1 MANPRLQVDV
11 VANLLKFQK
20 SLDGI
25 GVQVQQFGRKLS
37 TIGSK
42 ATIGLSVPLAL
53 AGKNA
58 IMMASDINESMNK
71 VDVAFK
77 GSSELVKAF
86 SKTTLKS
93 FGISQGEALETA
105 SLFGD
110 MATSMG
116 LTTSE
121 SARMSSQLVGLAG
134 DLASFK
140 NIQVDTART
149 ALSAIFTG
157 ETESLKRLGV
167 VMTQANLQNFAYE
180 QGIKK
185 NIKAMT
191 QAEMVQLRF
200 NFVMS
205 RTVNA
210 QGDFA
215 NTSEGSAN
223 QMRIFTEGMKELSTN
238 LGQILL
244 PLFTELVTKINEVV
258 KGFNEATDSQ
268 KFNIVAIGALATAI
282 GPTLLIL
289 GKLFTLLGKV
299 KVAISALTKKIVIA
313 KAIIF
318 AKVLAIIGI
327 ITAFATA
334 FIYVKKNGEAFKTF
348 FTNMWNG
355 IKAMLLNKLR
365 DMSFSMARFFEKIGL
380 DGLSDKFDNFSKN
393 TQKALEEIPEPE
405 ETNFMSLKEFL
416 GALGD
421 DFKELKDRIIES
433 AKEMAGFTKEA
444 SKLGTT
450 TLPGQ
455 RTGVRTGADAG
466 TDFFRKVDV
475 PSLVKDVEDQVRQL
489 TDFLS
494 GQAQDS
500 IVSFSQSLADMFTG
514 DINAGNFF
522 SNILGI
528 VADFATEFGKLAIAI
543 GLSAMKLKESLF
555 TNPKAAIA
563 AGVALVIAGKAL
575 RNKVNTMGQG
585 MKDGGIVPS
594 GFPND
599 TYPALLTSG
608 EAVIPKPD
616 RLPAFG
622 NSVRLEGEFR
632 VRGTDLVLSLERAN
646 QFIGR

>member
-37 TIGSK
+37 AIGSK

-77 GSSELVKAF
+77 GSSDLVKAF

-223 QMRIFTEGMKELSTN
+223 QMRIFTEGMKELTTN

-268 KFNIVAIGALATAI
+268 KFNMVAMGALATAI

-299 KVAISALTKKIVIA
+299 KVAISALTKKVVIA
-313 KAIIF
+313 KTIIF

-334 FIYVKKNGEAFKTF
+334 FVYVKKNGEAFKTF

-380 DGLSDKFDNFSKN
+380 EGLSDKFDNFSKN

-405 ETNFMSLKEFL
+405 ETNFMSLKEFVS
-416 GALGD
+416 ALGD
-421 DFKELKDRIIES
+421 DFKELKGRIIES
-433 AKEMAGFTKEA
+433 AKEMAGFTEEA
-444 SKLGTT
+444 SKLGTAS
-450 TLPGQ
+450 LGQ
-455 RTGVRTGADAG
+455 KTGIRTGADAG
-466 TDFFRKVDV
+466 TDFFRKVNI

-489 TDFLS
+489 TDFLA

-500 IVSFSQSLADMFTG
+500 IVLFSESLTDMFTG

-528 VADFATEFGKLAIAI
+528 IADFATEFGKLAIAI

>member
-37 TIGSK
+37 AIGSK

-355 IKAMLLNKLR
+355 IKKMLLSKLA
-365 DMSFSMARFFEKIGL
+365 DMSSSMARFFEKIGL

-405 ETNFMSLKEFL
+405 ETNFMSLKEFVS
-416 GALGD
+416 ALGD
-421 DFKELKDRIIES
+421 DFKELKGRIIES
-433 AKEMAGFTKEA
+433 AKEMMGFTEEA
-444 SKLGTT
+444 SKLGTAS
-450 TLPGQ
+450 LGQ
-455 RTGVRTGADAG
+455 KTSVRTGADAG

-475 PSLVKDVEDQVRQL
+475 PSLVKNVEDQVRQL
-489 TDFLS
+489 TDFLA

-500 IVSFSQSLADMFTG
+500 IVLFSQSLADMFTG

-528 VADFATEFGKLAIAI
+528 IADFATEFGKLAIAI